1 MLRMKIR
8 SLSLVVMLSF
18 GSMVLNA
25 QKSGQAAGG
34 ERVIHVDFSKT
45 AGRLNTMFNECVGAG
60 RAAEGLRADWQQQLA
75 YVRKECGF
83 RYIRM
88 HGLLTDEMAV
98 YSEDKNGKP
107 QYNFMYVDVLF
118 DFLHSIGMKP
128 FVELGFMPSRLASG
142 SKTIFWWR
150 GNVTPPKDYE
160 KWAGLVR
167 SLVEHCTERYG
178 ADEVKTWY
186 FEVWNE
192 PNLGGFWAGT
202 QQDYFKLYS
211 YSARAIKSVNLSYRV
226 GGPATAGAAWEPE
239 LIAYCKSNNVPLD
252 FISTHSYGVRQ
263 GFLDEF
269 GNTGTVLDKNPMS
282 LSGDVLQ
289 SRKEIGQSAMPHLEL
304 HYTEWSASYTPADP
318 IHDSYHEAAYVLQKL
333 KQVGNAANSMSYWV
347 FTDIFEEPG
356 PRFTPFHGGF
366 GMLTIQG
373 INKPVFYAYQF
384 LNQLGNIELANS
396 DPSSWVCKDSSGNMQ
411 ALVWDF
417 TNTEP
422 DSVNNQQYYIRDL
435 PARSKGRLKVSIDN
449 VPAGQYALEVYRTGY
464 RSNDAY
470 STYLSLGKPAQLN
483 KQEVEQIKDQNDGSP
498 LSREIVTIK
507 NGVPFVKEL
516 ELREN
521 DVYLVKL
528 IKLARNGTAL
538 PRNGTA
544 LAQSGTALAQPGTAV
559 KSAGFYE
566 NPVFAGDHPDPSIL
580 RDGDD
585 YYMVHSS
592 FEYYPGLL
600 IWHSKDLLNWTPVT
614 NALYKYVGSVYAP
627 DLVKYK
633 SKYYIY
639 FPAGGTNY
647 VVTADSINGRWS
659 DPVDLKIGNIDP
671 GHIVD
676 EHGKRYLFFSSGGFV
691 PLSDDGLSV
700 TGEIRSSYS
709 GWPVPRDWSIECF
722 CLEGPKLVKRGEYY
736 YLTVAE
742 GGTAGPATGHMVISA
757 RSKSLAGPWENSPY
771 NPIIRT
777 TSNSDRWRSKG
788 HGTLFEDA
796 KGKWWMVFHAY
807 EKGFYNLGRQTLLL
821 PVEWTEDGW
830 YRVPEGI
837 EADQPIGKPELA
849 VSRAGL
855 TVPASDVA
863 GSRPALERTGGALP
877 GTNGPNPGGLRRSR
891 SDEDL
896 PSLDL
901 TWSDKFDGSHLGPQW
916 KFFKEYDTGRFRATA
931 NGLIVKAKG
940 DAIGN
945 SSPLLFLPSDH
956 SYTAEVELL
965 VEGGAVG
972 GLVVFYNERAAS
984 GILTK
989 DGDILANLNGW
1000 QYPAEKKAVTRHV
1013 FLRVKNVDNI
1023 VDMYYR
1029 TEGGEWNKIQSSL
1042 DISGFNHNALGGF
1055 MAVRIGLCS
1064 IGEGAV
1070 TFRNFVYKALK

>member
-1 MLRMKIR
+1 
-8 SLSLVVMLSF
+8 MLSF

-25 QKSGQAAGG
+25 QKPGQDRPAGG
-34 ERVIHVDFSKT
+34 ERVIHVDFNRT

-107 QYNFMYVDVLF
+107 QYNFMYIDVLF

-128 FVELGFMPSRLASG
+128 FVELGFMPARLASG

-160 KWAGLVR
+160 KWAGLMR
-167 SLVEHCTERYG
+167 SLVEHFTERYG
-178 ADEVKTWY
+178 AEEVKTWY

-192 PNLGGFWAGT
+192 PNLDGFWAGT

-211 YSARAIKSVNLSYRV
+211 YSARAIKSVNPSYRV

-239 LIAYCKSNNVPLD
+239 LIAYCKNNNVPLD
-252 FISTHSYGVRQ
+252 FISTHAYGVRQ

-289 SRKEIGQSAMPHLEL
+289 SRKEIGESPIPSLEL

-373 INKPVFYAYQF
+373 INKPVFYAYKF
-384 LNQLGNIELANS
+384 LNQLGNIELANN
-396 DPSSWVCKDSSGNMQ
+396 DPSSWVCRDSSGNIQ

-417 TNTEP
+417 TITQP

-435 PARSKGRLKVSIDN
+435 PARSKGRLKVSIDKA
-449 VPAGQYALEVYRTGY
+449 PAGMYALEVYKTGY
-464 RSNDAY
+464 RCNDAY
-470 STYLSLGKPAQLN
+470 STYLSLGRPVQLN
-483 KQEVEQIKDQNDGSP
+483 KKEVEQIKDRNDGSP
-498 LSREIVTIK
+498 LYKEIVTIK
-507 NGVPFVKEL
+507 DGIPFFREL

-521 DVYLVKL
+521 DVYFLKL
-528 IKLARNGTAL
+528 IKLT
-538 PRNGTA
+538 
-544 LAQSGTALAQPGTAV
+544 QSRTAV
-559 KSAGFYE
+559 KGSGFYE
-566 NPVFAGDHPDPSIL
+566 NPVLAGDHPDPSIL

-633 SKYYIY
+633 NKYYIY

-647 VVTADSINGRWS
+647 VVTADSINGKWT

-700 TGEIRSSYS
+700 AGEIKSSYD
-709 GWPVPRDWSIECF
+709 GWPVPREWSIECF

-757 RSKSLAGPWENSPY
+757 RSKSLWGPWENSPY

-777 TSNSDRWRSKG
+777 TNSSDTWRSKG

-807 EKGFYNLGRQTLLL
+807 EKGFYNMGRQTLLL
-821 PVEWTEDGW
+821 PVEWTKEGW
-830 YRVPEGI
+830 YKIPDGI
-837 EADQPIGKPELA
+837 EAGQPIAKPELA
-849 VSRAGL
+849 VSTSDLAG
-855 TVPASDVA
+855 
-863 GSRPALERTGGALP
+863 
-877 GTNGPNPGGLRRSR
+877 
-891 SDEDL
+891 
-896 PSLDL
+896 
-901 TWSDKFDGSHLGPQW
+901 SDKFDGSYLKPQW
-916 KFFKEYDTGRFRATA
+916 KFFREYDTGRFRSTE

-940 DAIGN
+940 NAIGN

-956 SYTAEVELL
+956 SYIAEVEL
-965 VEGGAVG
+965 VIEGGATG

-1000 QYPAEKKAVTRHV
+1000 QYPAKKKAVTHHV
-1013 FLRVKNVDNI
+1013 FLRVRNVDNI
-1023 VDMYYR
+1023 VDLYYR
-1029 TEGGEWNKIQSSL
+1029 AEGDKWNKIESSL
-1042 DISGFNHNALGGF
+1042 DISAFNHNALGGF

-1070 TFRNFVYKALK
+1070 TFKNFVYKPLAGRLVQYECR